1 VVRFFHSIF
10 VKSGL
15 VGLGLVLLLCGTAA
29 AKPKEIKDPESA
41 TRTLSRLV
49 LGGQFSEALD
59 LIGGNPGKKA
69 KGLWKT
75 RLKFIAA
82 YLNLKAKNYDKAV
95 SLFQEIQGDYPV
107 LKDYIDYYLGTALRG
122 AGKAQEAIKLFTAL
136 SARVLPP
143 RLMQGTARE
152 LSLAY
157 CKAGD
162 RGTAIDRLNALIQN
176 EPSPAKTYRLRFDR
190 ATCLLDLGDKAEAFA
205 LLKSL
210 YLNYPEGDLNEEI
223 LAALQQAEPAFRLG
237 YSDHLDRAEALQ
249 RKGRPDLAIID
260 FEAAEKLQSP
270 PSLAL
275 KRELADAYFKAR
287 RYSDAAKLLAEVGDP
302 KDLPDLAKAY
312 ARSDQFDAAT
322 KVYRELSAQPGAN
335 LPEIQFKT
343 AFLKMD
349 QGKLEEANA
358 QFSELLQR
366 YPQHPKRDAI
376 EWYLAWNDYRMEK
389 FPEADAGFAEIQA
402 RSANAKN
409 AKRAAYWRARILEK
423 EKKNGEAKSAFEE
436 IVRDD
441 EYSYYG
447 FLAQKRLESNLDPTS
462 PPKRGV
468 GGELPHLSVPSPF
481 SLNRL
486 ESEGGKESVQRLK
499 ELLLV
504 GLWEDFLAELDFV
517 GAREGVEEEFRQ
529 IQFASA
535 KGGAAT
541 AEADDDGTGRWNSKY
556 PPAYATLVSLFSQIR
571 NFPMPL
577 AWAIMREES
586 HFRPQVVSPADAVG
600 LMQIIPPTGYEISKS
615 LGRTGFTPE
624 DLYRPVVNIEYGI
637 QYLATNRRRFGGK
650 IIPTIASY
658 NAGPEAVERWLKA
671 RPQSDWEE
679 FAEEIPYAETQ
690 DYVRKVL
697 RSFYLYSLLYDTQN

>member
-1 VVRFFHSIF
+1 MRLLHSIA
-10 VKSGL
+10 VKSS
-15 VGLGLVLLLCGTAA
+15 VFGLGMVLAMSHPAA
-29 AKPKEIKDPESA
+29 AKPKENKDPESS

-49 LGGQFSEALD
+49 LGGQFSEALE
-59 LIGGNPGKKA
+59 LLGGNPDKKA
-69 KGLWKT
+69 KGLWKD

-95 SLFQEIQGDYPV
+95 SLFQEIRDEYPI
-107 LKDYIDYYLGTALRG
+107 LKNYIDYYLGIALRNS
-122 AGKAQEAIKLFTAL
+122 GKAQEAIKVFTNL
-136 SARVLPP
+136 SSQVLPP
-143 RLMQGTARE
+143 RLLQGTARE

-162 RGTAIDRLNALIQN
+162 RGTAIDRLNALIQT
-176 EPSPAKTYRLRFDR
+176 ETSPAKTYRLRFDR
-190 ATCLLDLGDKAEAFA
+190 ATCLLELGDKAEAFA

-223 LAALQQAEPAFRLG
+223 LDALQKADPAFRLN

-249 RKGRPDLAIID
+249 RKGRPDLAIVD
-260 FEAAEKLQSP
+260 FEAAEKLQNP
-270 PSLAL
+270 PSQSL

-287 RYSDAAKLLAEVGDP
+287 RYADAARLLAELGDP
-302 KDLPDLAKAY
+302 KDYPDLAKAY

-322 KVYRELSAQPGAN
+322 KVYRELIAQPGAN
-335 LPEIQFKT
+335 LPEIQFKM

-358 QFSELLQR
+358 AFAELLQR

-376 EWYLAWNDYRMEK
+376 LWYQAWNNYRLGK
-389 FPEADAGFAEIQA
+389 FPEADAGFAQIENG
-402 RSANAKN
+402 ANAKN
-409 AKRAAYWRARILEK
+409 SRRAEYWRARILEK
-423 EKKNGEAKSAFEE
+423 EKKLGEAKAAYEA
-436 IVRDD
+436 IVSGD
-441 EYSYYG
+441 EFSYYG
-447 FLAQKRLESNLDPTS
+447 FLAQKRLESSPDPGV
-462 PPKRGV
+462 PPKHGA
-468 GGELPHLSVPSPF
+468 GNDLPRLSIPEPF
-481 SLNRL
+481 SLNHL
-486 ESEGGKESVQRLK
+486 ETEGGKEPVQRLK

-535 KGGAAT
+535 KGGAAGS
-541 AEADDDGTGRWNSKY
+541 EVDEDGTGRWNAKY
-556 PPAYATLVSLFSQIR
+556 PPAYATLVSLFSQTR
-571 NFPMPL
+571 SFPMPL

-600 LMQIIPPTGYEISKS
+600 LMQIIPPTGYEISKG
-615 LGRTGFTPE
+615 LGRTGFSPE

-637 QYLATNRRRFGGK
+637 QYLASNRRRFGGK

-658 NAGPEAVERWLKA
+658 NAGPEAVERWLKE
-671 RPQSDWEE
+671 RPNSDWEE
-679 FAEEIPYAETQ
+679 FTEEIPYAETQ
-690 DYVRKVL
+690 EYVRKVL
-697 RSFYLYSLLYDTQN
+697 RSFYLYSLLYPTQN